1 MASKLAEKKL
11 IDEKVAKV
19 REVVKNVSTN
29 GMELKK
35 ISLVRWIKVYLTFRH
50 CVGVAQF

>member
-29 GMELKK
+29 GMFFIFGEAMDKSVKLA
-35 ISLVRWIKVYLTFRH
+35 FRH
-50 CVGVAQF
+50 CVGVA